1 MHFEAAKR
9 EGDIL
14 VVTLTSDRH
23 VNRPGTPRVSA
34 GHARR
39 SSRRSG
45 AWITSPLTII
55 SCPSKRSVS
64 SVRTCTSK
72 AGNTQLVNDET
83 APIYRDKE
91 AVESVGGRIH
101 FTTVFTNS
109 GEEISSNPLL
119 NRHFSVFSEETQI
132 FLQEFRQKYNA
143 DSILAALEKIR
154 GLKILLIGDAVV
166 DEYHYVRPM
175 GKTSKANIIATRFLN
190 EESFSGGVFACA
202 NHVAGFCDNVH
213 VVSSLGRMDTKEEII
228 RSHLK
233 PNITTKFLY
242 REDCQTT
249 VKRRYVDSNFLGKL
263 FEVYYFEDQP
273 LSEETDTVL
282 QQYLASILPNT
293 TSISPTTRTV
303 FSRPRRSNFAQS
315 RALGEHADECSEHR
329 IQSDHK
335 ISACGFRLYRRA
347 GVSPRDA
354 RRLAL
359 LSVARARSRSSAPRG
374 IVTRGHKG
382 CLVSEEGTDSVHSV
396 FHRSRRGRRDAF
408 FAITAP
414 CVVADSDGTRR
425 IHRNV
430 VGAQAVMIAKPR
442 IRRACR
448 HPKPATWPKYD
459 FQRFFQS
466 YTSGSFFVLKTQLTG
481 ADGESQDVMSSLG
494 DLAERSRR
502 RMTRAEAILVGN
514 GGSAAICSHQA
525 FDYWKNGNIRAMSL
539 NDPSLLTGS
548 ANDFGYPDVFAK
560 PIEMFATPQDVIIAI
575 SSSGQ
580 SPNILN
586 AARAGQAKGCAIVTM
601 SAFKSDNPLR
611 NLGDVNIYLDTM
623 MYGYAELGHE
633 TILHTI
639 LDYHIS
645 GRHA

>member
-1 MHFEAAKR
+1 MNMHISSRDKIFKLEDAAVVLDPLRAFGKKIVHCHGCFDLLHPGHAMHFEAAKR

-23 VNRPGTPRVSA
+23 VNMGPGRPVFPQDMRAAFIAAIGCVDYVAIDDHQLPVEAIRLIRPDVYVKGGQYA
-34 GHARR
+34 E
-39 SSRRSG
+39 
-45 AWITSPLTII
+45 
-55 SCPSKRSVS
+55 
-64 SVRTCTSK
+64 
-72 AGNTQLVNDET
+72 LVNDET

-282 QQYLASILPNT
+282 QQYLASILPEYDVVISLDYAHGLLSPAAIELLASKSRFLAVNT
-293 TSISPTTRTV
+293 QTNAANIGYNPITKY
-303 FSRPRRSNFAQS
+303 PR
-315 RALGEHADECSEHR
+315 ADFVCIDEPE
-329 IQSDHK
+329 
-335 ISACGFRLYRRA
+335 L
-347 GVSPRDA
+347 
-354 RRLAL
+354 RLATRDRFGAVEPL
-359 LSVARARSRSSAPRG
+359 LAQVVTQLSAPRG

-382 CLVSEEGTDSVHSV
+382 CLVSEEGNGFLSIPV
-396 FHRSRRGRRDAF
+396 FSQKVVDAVGAGDAF

-414 CVVADSDGTRR
+414 CVAAGLPMELVGFIGNA
-425 IHRNV
+425 
-430 VGAQAVMIAKPR
+430 VGAQAVMI
-442 IRRACR
+442 
-448 HPKPATWPKYD
+448 
-459 FQRFFQS
+459 
-466 YTSGSFFVLKTQLTG
+466 
-481 ADGESQDVMSSLG
+481 
-494 DLAERSRR
+494 
-502 RMTRAEAILVGN
+502 VGN
-514 GGSAAICSHQA
+514 RESVEPVALSKAI
-525 FDYWKNGNIRAMSL
+525 K
-539 NDPSLLTGS
+539 
-548 ANDFGYPDVFAK
+548 
-560 PIEMFATPQDVIIAI
+560 AI
-575 SSSGQ
+575 M
-580 SPNILN
+580 
-586 AARAGQAKGCAIVTM
+586 A
-601 SAFKSDNPLR
+601 
-611 NLGDVNIYLDTM
+611 
-623 MYGYAELGHE
+623 
-633 TILHTI
+633 
-639 LDYHIS
+639 
-645 GRHA
+645 